1 MKKEILYFVGGVLIG
16 GSAGGYAGYILT
28 KKKYEKKI
36 NEELDKLKDQN
47 RKDVEQA
54 KKDVLDDISEEHLI
68 VKKPSE
74 EELKDEAQALIN
86 TVDKFVNYSSYYS
99 EKEEPNG
106 DDTCDE
112 DIADELYPVED
123 EDKIPYFI
131 DEDAIESSYDIVCL
145 TYYEKDRTLAD
156 DVSAQIVLPQ
166 DTISEKL
173 LDQFVRGG
181 EDQTYICRDSHST
194 VYEVT
199 RYPGSYSEEVLGLL
213 DDYGGV
219 EDGGDIDT

>member
-1 MKKEILYFVGGVLIG
+1 M
-16 GSAGGYAGYILT
+16 
-28 KKKYEKKI
+28 
-36 NEELDKLKDQN
+36 
-47 RKDVEQA
+47 
-54 KKDVLDDISEEHLI
+54 
-68 VKKPSE
+68 
-74 EELKDEAQALIN
+74 
-86 TVDKFVNYSSYYS
+86 
-99 EKEEPNG
+99 
-106 DDTCDE
+106 
-112 DIADELYPVED
+112 
-123 EDKIPYFI
+123 
-131 DEDAIESSYDIVCL
+131 CL

-173 LDQFVRGG
+173 LDQFIRGG